1 MTKSLLLA
9 ALFVPSLAL
18 AVPYEIDPAHS
29 QVGFEVRHM
38 MSKVRGRF
46 KTFKGTLD
54 IDDKALDKSKVNVE
68 IEAAS
73 INTDNDARDKH
84 LRSADFFQVDKTPKL
99 TFVSKSVKANGP
111 GKATVTGDLT
121 MRGVTKEVKL
131 EVSNLSAEQKDPWGQ
146 MRRAAVATTT
156 VNRKDFGLNW
166 NKVLEAGGFLV
177 GDDVTITLE
186 IEMTPPQAAAKK

>member
-1 MTKSLLLA
+1 MLKTVSLLLLLTPTLAFA
-9 ALFVPSLAL
+9 A
-18 AVPYEIDPAHS
+18 PYEIDPGHS

-68 IEAAS
+68 IEAATV
-73 INTDNDARDKH
+73 NTENDARDQH
-84 LRSADFFQVDKTPKL
+84 LRSADFFDVEKNPKL
-99 TFVSKSVKANGP
+99 TFVSKSVKAVGP
-111 GKATVTGDLT
+111 GKAQVTGDLT

-131 EVSNLSAEQKDPWGQ
+131 DVGNLSAEQKDPWGNL
-146 MRRAAVATTT
+146 RRAAVATTT

-186 IEMTPPQAAAKK
+186 IEMIPAKKK